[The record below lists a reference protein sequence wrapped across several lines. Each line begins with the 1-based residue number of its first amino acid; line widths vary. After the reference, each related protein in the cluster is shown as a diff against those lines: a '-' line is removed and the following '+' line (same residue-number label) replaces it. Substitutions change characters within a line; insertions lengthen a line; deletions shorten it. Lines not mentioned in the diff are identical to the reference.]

1 MNFNLNEEQ
10 QLIRNMVREFAE
22 NEVRPIAAEIDKN
35 KRFPVET
42 VARLKELDLLG
53 VPFPEKYGGAG
64 ADGLS
69 FAVVVEELSRA
80 CASTGVIVSTHTALG
95 THPIFQWGT
104 EEQKMKYM
112 VPLASG
118 EVLGA
123 FCLTEAAA
131 GTDAGAVQTTAVLH
145 GDKYILNGS
154 KIFITNGGQAEFYIV
169 MAMTDKSKGTKGI
182 SAFIVEKSFPGFRVG
197 QAEEKMGINASET
210 REIIFKD
217 CEVPRDNLL
226 DAEGSGFK
234 VAMNALD
241 FGRIGIGA
249 QALGIAQAALEASV
263 AYSKERQ
270 QFGRPI
276 ASFQGLQWMIADM
289 ATRVQAARHM
299 VYHAAW
305 MKDSG
310 ARFSMEAAMA
320 KLHASETAMW
330 TTTKAVQIHG
340 GHGYT
345 KHYPVERYMRD
356 AKITEIYEGTNEVQR
371 MVISGAVLK

>member
-1 MNFNLNEEQ
+1 MDFKLKEEQ
-10 QLIRNMVREFAE
+10 ELIRKMVREFAE
-22 NEVRPIAAEIDKN
+22 SEVRPIAAEIDKN

-42 VARLKELDLLG
+42 IARLRELDLLG
-53 VPFPEKYGGAG
+53 VPFPGYGGAG

-69 FAVVVEELSRA
+69 FAIVVEELSRA

-104 EEQKMKYM
+104 EEQKKKYM
-112 VPLASG
+112 VPLAKG

-154 KIFITNGGQAEFYIV
+154 KLFITNGGRAEFYIV

-197 QAEEKMGINASET
+197 QLEEKMGINASET
-210 REIIFKD
+210 REIVFNN
-217 CEVPRDNLL
+217 CEVPRENLL
-226 DAEGSGFK
+226 EGEGAGFK

-249 QALGIAQAALEASV
+249 QALGIAQAALEASIT
-263 AYSKERQ
+263 YSKERQ

-276 ASFQGLQWMIADM
+276 SSFQGLQWMMADM
-289 ATRVQAARHM
+289 ATGVQAARHM

-305 MKDSG
+305 TKDSG
-310 ARFSMEAAMA
+310 ARFSTEAAMA
-320 KLHASETAMW
+320 KLYASETAMW
-330 TTTKAVQIHG
+330 TTVKAVQIHG

-345 KHYPVERYMRD
+345 KNYPVERYMRQKKSRKSTKAP
-356 AKITEIYEGTNEVQR
+356 AKC
-371 MVISGAVLK
+371 SAW

>member
-1 MNFNLNEEQ
+1 MDFKLSEEQ
-10 QLIRNMVREFAE
+10 QLTRKMVREFAE
-22 NEVRPIAAEIDKN
+22 SEVEPIAAEIDKN

-53 VPFPEKYGGAG
+53 VPFPQKYGGAG

-69 FAVVVEELSRA
+69 FAIVVEELSRA
-80 CASTGVIVSTHTALG
+80 CASTGGIVSTHTALG

-118 EVLGA
+118 EALGA
-123 FCLTEAAA
+123 FCLTEPAA
-131 GTDAGAVQTTAVLH
+131 GTDAAAVQTTAVLK
-145 GDKYILNGS
+145 GDKYILNGT
-154 KIFITNGGQAEFYIV
+154 KIFITNGGRADFYIV
-169 MAMTDKSKGTKGI
+169 MAMTEKGKGTKGI

-197 QAEEKMGINASET
+197 QLEEKMGINASET
-210 REIIFKD
+210 REIIFRD
-217 CEVPRDNLL
+217 CEVPRENLL
-226 DAEGSGFK
+226 AEEGAGFK
-234 VAMNALD
+234 IAMNGLD
-241 FGRIGIGA
+241 FGRVGIGS
-249 QALGIAQAALEASV
+249 QALGIAQAALEASIT
-263 AYSKERQ
+263 YSMERQ

-276 ASFQGLQWMIADM
+276 SSFQGLQWMMADM

-305 MKDSG
+305 TKDSG
-310 ARFSMEAAMA
+310 ARYSMEAAMA
-320 KLHASETAMW
+320 KLYASETAMW
-330 TTTKAVQIHG
+330 TTTKAVQIYG

-345 KHYPVERYMRD
+345 KSYPVERYMRD

-371 MVISGAVLK
+371 MVISAAILK